1 MAKLR
6 TASAGA
12 AVAAF
17 ALLLA
22 VQTAA
27 PAAAA
32 SFGNTGTGNPGP
44 GTPGTPGAGGPSSA
58 DRAAR
63 NTVLTTTNSSVVAVP
78 RGVLRALDVVTVSPA
93 LTRPGGSVDVRTF
106 ADCGG
111 TTTGTVTSTAFAEP
125 VKLGLAADGG
135 LFAEAVIAK
144 DAKPGSHPVTEQC
157 SGTSVAV
164 GTVTVVRIGALDTGG
179 GWGAGRDLAGSDA
192 LGSATGRGAL
202 AVTGAAAL
210 GALELLRRRALA
222 TRRGA
227 GHRG

>member
-6 TASAGA
+6 TATAGA

-17 ALLLA
+17 ALALA

-32 SFGNTGTGNPGP
+32 TLGPSGTGG
-44 GTPGTPGAGGPSSA
+44 SSTDNA
-58 DRAAR
+58 VRS
-63 NTVLTTTNSSVVAVP
+63 TVLTTTDSTRVIATP

-111 TTTGTVTSTAFAEP
+111 TTTGTVASTAFAAP

-135 LFAEAVIAK
+135 LFAEAVVAK
-144 DAKPGSHPVTEQC
+144 DAKPGPHPVTELC
-157 SGTSVAV
+157 SGTPVAV

-179 GWGAGRDLAGSDA
+179 GWGATRDLAGTGA
-192 LGSATGRGAL
+192 LSSATGRGAL

-210 GALELLRRRALA
+210 GALELLRRRALTA
-222 TRRGA
+222 RRGA
-227 GHRG
+227 GSRG

>member
-22 VQTAA
+22 VQTAG

-32 SFGNTGTGNPGP
+32 AAFGDTGTGGS
-44 GTPGTPGAGGPSSA
+44 SSA
-58 DRAAR
+58 DNAAR
-63 NTVLTTTNSSVVAVP
+63 STVLTTTDTSGVRAEP

-111 TTTGTVTSTAFAEP
+111 TTTGTVASTAFAAP

-135 LFAEAVIAK
+135 LFAEATVAK
-144 DAKPGSHPVTEQC
+144 DAKPGSHPVTEEC

-179 GWGAGRDLAGSDA
+179 GWGATRDLAGSDA
-192 LGSATGRGAL
+192 LGSASGRGAL

-210 GALELLRRRALA
+210 GAMELLRRRALA
-222 TRRGA
+222 ARRGA
-227 GHRG
+227 AGRG

>member
-22 VQTAA
+22 VQTAV

-32 SFGNTGTGNPGP
+32 SFGNTGTGSGTGS
-44 GTPGTPGAGGPSSA
+44 GTPGTGGPSSA

-111 TTTGTVTSTAFAEP
+111 TTTGTVTSTAFAAP

-179 GWGAGRDLAGSDA
+179 GWGASRDLAGSDA

-222 TRRGA
+222 ARRGV

>member
-22 VQTAA
+22 VQAA
-27 PAAAA
+27 GPAAAA
-32 SFGNTGTGNPGP
+32 TFGDTGTG
-44 GTPGTPGAGGPSSA
+44 GTGAGGASSA
-58 DRAAR
+58 DNAAR
-63 NTVLTTTNSSVVAVP
+63 STVLTTTDTTGVKAEP

-111 TTTGTVTSTAFAEP
+111 TTTGTVTSTAFAGP

-135 LFAEAVIAK
+135 LFAEAEVAK
-144 DAKPGSHPVTEQC
+144 DAKPGPHPVTEQC

-179 GWGAGRDLAGSDA
+179 GWGATRGLAGSDA
-192 LGSATGRGAL
+192 LGTATGRGAL

-222 TRRGA
+222 ARRGA
-227 GHRG
+227 GSRG

>member
-32 SFGNTGTGNPGP
+32 SFGTTGTGNPGT
-44 GTPGTPGAGGPSSA
+44 GNPGAGGPSSA

-111 TTTGTVTSTAFAEP
+111 TTTGTVTSTAFAAP

-179 GWGAGRDLAGSDA
+179 GWGASRDLAGSDA

-202 AVTGAAAL
+202 VVTGAAAL

-222 TRRGA
+222 ARRGV

>member
-32 SFGNTGTGNPGP
+32 SFGNTGTGSGNPG
-44 GTPGTPGAGGPSSA
+44 TGTPGAGGPSSV

-63 NTVLTTTNSSVVAVP
+63 YTVLTTTNSSVVAVP

-179 GWGAGRDLAGSDA
+179 GWGAGRDLAGSGA

-222 TRRGA
+222 ARRGV

>member
-32 SFGNTGTGNPGP
+32 SFGTIGTGNTGTGN
-44 GTPGTPGAGGPSSA
+44 PGAGGPSSA

-111 TTTGTVTSTAFAEP
+111 TTTGTVTSTAFAAP

-179 GWGAGRDLAGSDA
+179 GWGASRDLAGSDA

-202 AVTGAAAL
+202 VVTGAAAL

-222 TRRGA
+222 ARRGV

>member
-22 VQTAA
+22 VQTAG

-32 SFGNTGTGNPGP
+32 AAFGDTGTGGS
-44 GTPGTPGAGGPSSA
+44 SSA
-58 DRAAR
+58 DNAAR
-63 NTVLTTTNSSVVAVP
+63 NTVLTTTDTSGVTAP

-111 TTTGTVTSTAFAEP
+111 TTTGTVASTAFAAP

-135 LFAEAVIAK
+135 LFAEAVVAR
-144 DAKPGSHPVTEQC
+144 DAKPGPHPVTEEC

-164 GTVTVVRIGALDTGG
+164 GTVTVVRVGALDTGG
-179 GWGAGRDLAGSDA
+179 GWGATRDLAGSDA

-222 TRRGA
+222 ARRGA
-227 GHRG
+227 GSRG